1 VGSFPLFLPGTETVL
16 SECTASRHDLIVVG
30 ASAGGVEALRV
41 LAETLPPDLAAAVC
55 VVLHV
60 PSDGVSTL
68 PRILMRAGRLPA
80 IHVDDRTALRPGHIY
95 VAPPNRH
102 LSVEPGWV
110 TPVMGPR
117 ENRHRPAVDPLFRT
131 AAAAYGNRLI
141 AVVLTGSGDDGSAG
155 LTAVRREGGV
165 VVVQDPADAFC
176 AGMPERALEA
186 VAADFV
192 LPLNEIG
199 GLLTRLAGVEAAGEP
214 GVDEMSA
221 QEDARR
227 LGAEDEV
234 KSMATGPDATP
245 LSGFTCPDCGGRIW
259 ELDDSDVLRFRCRV
273 GHAYSAETFLQAHSD
288 ALEGALWAALN
299 ALEENAA
306 LSRRMARRFT
316 ERQQS
321 PTGRRLTSKAAD
333 TERQAAMLREVLE
346 RQQARTASA
355 VAAPGGN
362 GGNGGNGHGDL
373 TEEDAPLHVNAIG
386 EP

>member
-1 VGSFPLFLPGTETVL
+1 L
-16 SECTASRHDLIVVG
+16 SERIAAGHDLIVVG

-60 PSDGVSTL
+60 PSDGVSAL

-80 IHVDDRTALRPGHIY
+80 IHVQGRTPLRRGHIY
-95 VAPPNRH
+95 VAPPDRH

-131 AAAAYGNRLI
+131 AAAAYASRLV
-141 AVVLTGSGDDGSAG
+141 AVVLTGSGDDGAAG
-155 LTAVRREGGV
+155 LIAVRREGGV
-165 VVVQDPADAFC
+165 VVVQDPGDAFC

-186 VAADFV
+186 VAPDFV

-199 GLLTRLAGVEAAGEP
+199 LRLIQLAGVKAKEP
-214 GVDEMSA
+214 EGDEMTTHG
-221 QEDARR
+221 DACR

-234 KSMATGPDATP
+234 ESMETGPDATP
-245 LSGFTCPDCGGRIW
+245 LSGFTCPECGGRIW
-259 ELDDSDVLRFRCRV
+259 ELDGDEVLRFRCRV
-273 GHAYSAETFLQAHSD
+273 GHAYSADTFLQAHSD

-299 ALEENAA
+299 ALEENAS
-306 LSRRMARRFT
+306 LSRRMARRSN
-316 ERQQS
+316 ERQHS
-321 PTGRRLTSKAAD
+321 LSARRLLARATD
-333 TERQAAMLREVLE
+333 TESQAALLRQVLE
-346 RQQARTASA
+346 RQQPETASA
-355 VAAPGGN
+355 GAAPGGN
-362 GGNGGNGHGDL
+362 GGNGHGDI
-373 TEEDAPLHVNAIG
+373 TDEDAPLHVNAIG